1 MTSDSQPAAASRPV
15 FAPYPVLPEPSKTLA
30 DPAGLL
36 AGYLDFYRSVV
47 LRKLDGLTEAEL
59 RSSRLPTGWTPLQLL
74 KHLAYMERRWLQWSF
89 LGEDVPEPFGDR
101 GPGQRS
107 PEEPWLVAADETVA
121 QIRAFYDQQCARSRE
136 IAAAAQLTD
145 RAVPDARFEGAVPSL
160 AWILF
165 HVLQEYAR
173 HAGHLDI
180 VRELADGE
188 TGK

>member
-74 KHLAYMERRWLQWSF
+74 KHLAYMERRWLQW
-89 LGEDVPEPFGDR
+89 R
-101 GPGQRS
+101 GKGQPLR
-107 PEEPWLVAADETVA
+107 PRPVAWQPHTGR
-121 QIRAFYDQQCARSRE
+121 QTRRRA
-136 IAAAAQLTD
+136 T
-145 RAVPDARFEGAVPSL
+145 P
-160 AWILF
+160 
-165 HVLQEYAR
+165 
-173 HAGHLDI
+173 HA
-180 VRELADGE
+180 
-188 TGK
+188 TWPM